1 MTEMIRVEFV
11 RSEMET
17 LFCRLADGVDE
28 VAAFGFL
35 RLEAD
40 RRGLVPIER
49 PRLCPL
55 CPDRPLPGT
64 FWTMCAVTR
73 KAWDREVGGA

>member
-1 MTEMIRVEFV
+1 M
-11 RSEMET
+11 
-17 LFCRLADGVDE
+17 ADGVDE
-28 VAAFGFL
+28 AAAFDFL

-49 PRLCPL
+49 PHLCPA

-64 FWTMCAVTR
+64 FWTMRAVTR
-73 KAWDREVGGA
+73 EAWDREVGGA